1 MKKSSVFIL
10 FCVCFMTFSSCKTT
24 QKTNIEATKEIP
36 YFTFTTLDNHRFGKD
51 DFDKTRTKM
60 ILYFNS
66 ECEHCEKQG
75 KWLSESIDS
84 FNHLELTFVSF
95 EEMDAI
101 KSYRDKYNFNR
112 DNITFLQDTRLTFS
126 DKFGVGNFPS
136 ILLYTKKGKLIKKF
150 EGETRVKDILPFI
163 PRK

>member
-1 MKKSSVFIL
+1 MKKVSVLIF
-10 FCVCFMTFSSCKTT
+10 FCVFLMTLSSCKST
-24 QKTNIEATKEIP
+24 QKTTIEAAKEIP

-51 DFDKTRTKM
+51 DLDKVRTKL

-84 FNHLELTFVSF
+84 FSHLELTFVSF

-101 KSYRDKYNFNR
+101 KSYRDTYKFNQE
-112 DNITFLQDTRLTFS
+112 NITFLQDTRLTFS
-126 DKFGVGNFPS
+126 DKFGVENFPS
-136 ILLYTKKGKLIKKF
+136 ILLYSKNGKLIKKF

>member
-1 MKKSSVFIL
+1 MKKVSVLIL
-10 FCVCFMTFSSCKTT
+10 FCVFFMTLSSCKTT
-24 QKTNIEATKEIP
+24 QETGIEAAKEIP
-36 YFTFTTLDNHRFGKD
+36 YFTFTTLDNHRFIKD
-51 DFDKTRTKM
+51 NFDKTRTKL

-84 FNHLELTFVSF
+84 FNHLELTFISF

-101 KSYRDKYNFNR
+101 KNYRDKYKFNR
-112 DNITFLQDTRLTFS
+112 ENITFLQDTRLTFS

-150 EGETRVKDILPFI
+150 EGETRITTILPFI
-163 PRK
+163 PKK

>member
-1 MKKSSVFIL
+1 MKKSSVLIL
-10 FCVCFMTFSSCKTT
+10 FCVFFMTLNSCKST
-24 QKTNIEATKEIP
+24 QESSDEAAKEIP

-51 DFDKTRTKM
+51 DFDNTRTKL

-101 KSYRDKYNFNR
+101 KKYQDKYNF
-112 DNITFLQDTRLTFS
+112 DQENITFLQDTRLTFS
-126 DKFGVGNFPS
+126 DKFGVENFPS

-163 PRK
+163 D